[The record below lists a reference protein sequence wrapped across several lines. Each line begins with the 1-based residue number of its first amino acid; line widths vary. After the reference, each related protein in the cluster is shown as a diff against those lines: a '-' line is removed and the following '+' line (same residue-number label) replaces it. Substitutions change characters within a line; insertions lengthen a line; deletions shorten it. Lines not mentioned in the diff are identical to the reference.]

1 MIMGAGLNLESPRD
15 RIREE
20 LLHATR
26 MGNDAREPVLV
37 NYLLTGDQ
45 LHDSASS
52 SAQSALYFH
61 HPFKQ
66 GSSQVNLGR

>member
-15 RIREE
+15 RTREE

-52 SAQSALYFH
+52 SAQSALYIH
-61 HPFKQ
+61 NPFKQ